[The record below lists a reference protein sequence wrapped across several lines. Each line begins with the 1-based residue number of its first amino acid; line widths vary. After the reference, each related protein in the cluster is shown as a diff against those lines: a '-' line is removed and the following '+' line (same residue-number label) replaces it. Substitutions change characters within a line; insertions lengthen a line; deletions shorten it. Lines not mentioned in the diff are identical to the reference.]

1 MTYASPSP
9 RGSGPAPPPPPRG
22 PGVPPL
28 RLGDSPR
35 VKCTAQSRRSQSSK
49 TWSFLKPARFLMEKN
64 KLCLDVSISEAS
76 EWKLSKAFV

>member
-1 MTYASPSP
+1 MHPPPPVVQAPP
-9 RGSGPAPPPPPRG
+9 PPPPPRG

-49 TWSFLKPARFLMEKN
+49 TWSFLKPACFLMEKN
-64 KLCLDVSISEAS
+64 K
-76 EWKLSKAFV
+76 